1 MKLTTHAIR
10 SLIVPLVLIFTMWAT
25 AFYFI
30 LSDELIDEVDDQ
42 LEVYSEYIIRRY
54 LAGETLP
61 DSSNG
66 SNSTYY
72 LRQIPP
78 TEQHIQIG
86 VEYEYKNIYVA
97 SRNEDEPARLM
108 HTLFER
114 SDGTL
119 WKLTVIT
126 PVYERNEVISTILI
140 LTFVLLILM
149 LLVVMAVFTWV
160 FVRHTRPLHH
170 ILYHL
175 DNYKIGN
182 KLQLHNDTNV
192 TEFRHLI
199 DSVNDCINRIEEV
212 YERERRFIGDAA
224 HELQTP
230 LAICQN
236 RIEMMLEDDSIGE
249 QQMIELAKIQQTI
262 SELIRL
268 NRTLLFLSKIE
279 NNQFVDTKE
288 TCINEKVH
296 HQADMLAGIYAS
308 KGITVS
314 LYEQGQWSITA
325 NDELLTAL
333 VANLLRNA
341 YLHNTTAGTIDIY
354 IKEGVLS
361 IANTG
366 DDAPL
371 DPSRLFDR
379 FYKTHHSK
387 INSNGLGLSIVKAIC
402 ETSSLDI
409 RYTFKNGKHIFTVQ
423 AL

>member
-10 SLIVPLVLIFTMWAT
+10 SLIAPLVFIFFAWAT

-42 LEVYSEYIIRRY
+42 LEVYSEFIIRRY
-54 LAGETLP
+54 LAGESLP
-61 DSSNG
+61 DSANG
-66 SNSTYY
+66 SNNTYY
-72 LRQIPP
+72 LRQVSP
-78 TEQHIQIG
+78 TEQDIDVR
-86 VEYEYKNIYVA
+86 VEYEFKNIYIT
-97 SRNEDEPARLM
+97 SRHEEEPARVM

-119 WKLTVIT
+119 WKLTVMT
-126 PVYERNEVISTILI
+126 PVYERNEVIATILL
-140 LTFVLLILM
+140 LTFILLILM
-149 LLVVMAVFTWV
+149 LLVVMAVFAWV
-160 FVRHTRPLHH
+160 FVRHTRPLYH
-170 ILYHL
+170 ILNHL
-175 DNYKIGN
+175 DDYKIGN
-182 KLQLHNDTNV
+182 KNQLRIDTSV
-192 TEFRHLI
+192 TEFRHLV

-236 RIEMMLEDDSIGE
+236 RIEMMFEDNTLSE
-249 QQMIELAKIQQTI
+249 QQLVELAKIQQTI

-279 NNQFVDTKE
+279 NNQFIDTKE
-288 TCINEKVH
+288 ISINEKVH
-296 HQADMLAGIYAS
+296 HQADMLSEVYVG
-308 KGITVS
+308 KEVTVS
-314 LYEQGQWSITA
+314 LYEQGQWRITA

-341 YLHNTTAGTIDIY
+341 YLHNTTGGSIDIY

-366 DDAPL
+366 EDAPL
-371 DPSRLFDR
+371 DTSRLFDR
-379 FYKTHHSK
+379 FYKSHHGK
-387 INSNGLGLSIVKAIC
+387 KNSNGLGLSIVKAIC
-402 ETSSLDI
+402 ETSHLKIHYAFES
-409 RYTFKNGKHIFTVQ
+409 GKHIFTVQ